1 MYEWFLKDRDAD
13 ERNRR
18 RDERD
23 TFAWT
28 LIGAVAFGT
37 IVVVWLPILLAAYHA

>member
-1 MYEWFLKDRDAD
+1 MYEWLLKDRDTE
-13 ERNRR
+13 ERIRR

-23 TFAWT
+23 TWAWA
-28 LIGAVAFGT
+28 LIGVIGFGT